1 MAVMADRCAM
11 IIGFLV
17 PHRCEEGAI
26 AACAKCGR
34 RYCQEH
40 VALSAAGL
48 LCSACA
54 AGRAQPVAFAAA
66 GVAAG
71 ALGAADLA
79 AFSEAEAQERR
90 SERDAFSDL
99 S

>member
-1 MAVMADRCAM
+1 MADRCAM

-26 AACAKCGR
+26 AACAKCAR

-40 VALSAAGL
+40 VSLSAAGL

-54 AGRAQPVAFAAA
+54 AGRAQPVLAAAAA
-66 GVAAG
+66 GAV
-71 ALGAADLA
+71 LGAADLA
-79 AFSEAEAQERR
+79 AFSQAEASDRSDEQE
-90 SERDAFSDL
+90 AFSDL

>member
-1 MAVMADRCAM
+1 M

-17 PHRCEEGAI
+17 PHRCEVAAI
-26 AACAKCGR
+26 ASCAKCTR

-40 VALSAAGL
+40 LSLSAAGL

-54 AGRAQPVAFAAA
+54 EGRSQPVLSSTTTGFD
-66 GVAAG
+66 
-71 ALGAADLA
+71 AADIA
-79 AFSEAEAQERR
+79 AFSVAEAADRG
-90 SERDAFSDL
+90 DDHAAFSDL

>member
-1 MAVMADRCAM
+1 MADRCAM

-54 AGRAQPVAFAAA
+54 AGRAQPVALAAA

-71 ALGAADLA
+71 AALGAADLA
-79 AFSEAEAQERR
+79 AFSEAEAQERQG
-90 SERDAFSDL
+90 ERDAFSDL

>member
-1 MAVMADRCAM
+1 MADRCSM

-26 AACAKCGR
+26 ASCAKCAR

-54 AGRAQPVAFAAA
+54 AGRAQPVAAMAAA
-66 GVAAG
+66 GA

-79 AFSEAEAQERR
+79 EFSRAEASTRDD
-90 SERDAFSDL
+90 ERDAFSDV

>member
-1 MAVMADRCAM
+1 MADRCAM

-26 AACAKCGR
+26 AACARCAR

-54 AGRAQPVAFAAA
+54 AGRAQPVVLAAAA
-66 GVAAG
+66 GA
-71 ALGAADLA
+71 ALGAVDLA
-79 AFSEAEAQERR
+79 AFSDAEASGLDDER
-90 SERDAFSDL
+90 EAFSDL